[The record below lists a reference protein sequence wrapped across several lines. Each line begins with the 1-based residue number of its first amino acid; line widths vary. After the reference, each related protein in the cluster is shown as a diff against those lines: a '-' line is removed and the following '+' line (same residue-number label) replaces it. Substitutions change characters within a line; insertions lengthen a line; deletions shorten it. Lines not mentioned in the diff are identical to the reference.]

1 MEIKEKNTQNEVEI
15 EDIKQTKKTEVKNK
29 KKIVKNKYTVN
40 VPLLN
45 VRTGPGLKYDKLSFA
60 DFTEEIQSKILKRRG
75 EPEDAVVEGTEID
88 VTEIKENWGKTNMG
102 WICLDYCKKTGA

>member
-1 MEIKEKNTQNEVEI
+1 MRILVVEDEKYLAEALEQI
-15 EDIKQTKKTEVKNK
+15 LK
-29 KKIVKNKYTVN
+29 KNKYTVN